1 MKTSILLSA
10 LMLALAANAAAAQT
24 APGSSTAPEYT
35 YRIDGTPGAGYRATL
50 TAFHGPF
57 HYRDIPLT
65 PQGCGASPGTP
76 VSSAAELIVFVQP
89 TGPIHAEF
97 HVPASSGGACEF
109 VTVFDLKAEDRPP
122 STQEVDPE
130 MPGQGQKPRMKEVP
144 EITDLSAADPV
155 RIGRTMTQWGG
166 VAVIPASQAVLRR
179 NGVCY
184 FPYSYLSINAGPGH
198 AEGSSNALTLGT
210 PNGPL
215 LALDDLAAQ
224 LPMSAATVQG
234 RIGLPS
240 GLSLVVLEVDAPGY
254 VPETNPYNNVRR
266 VMVDVTGSCY

>member
-10 LMLALAANAAAAQT
+10 LLLALAANTASAQA
-24 APGSSTAPEYT
+24 APGSSPLEYT
-35 YRIDGTPGAGYRATL
+35 YRIDSVAGAGYRATL

-57 HYRDIPLT
+57 QYRDMPMT
-65 PQGCGASPGTP
+65 PQGCGASAGSP

-89 TGPIHAEF
+89 TGPIHAKF
-97 HVPASSGGACEF
+97 RAPSTSGGSCEF
-109 VTVFDLKAEDRPP
+109 VTEFDLKAEDRPP

-144 EITDLSAADPV
+144 EILDLSAADPV

-179 NGVCY
+179 NGTCY

-198 AEGSSNALTLGT
+198 AEGSSNALTLGA
-210 PNGPL
+210 PDGPL

-224 LPMSAATVQG
+224 LPMSAATVSG

-240 GLSLVVLEVDAPGY
+240 GLSLVVLEIDAPGY
-254 VPETNPYNNVRR
+254 VPETIAYNNVRR